1 MAPLTETQQLEHAFQ
16 LLNQGQRDHA
26 EKIGRS
32 VLAQFPNQP
41 DALNLVGQIEMG
53 RRQFGKARQLFQK
66 GLKSA
71 PAHPSLLNN
80 AGWVEK
86 ELKNYEKAEAYFIR
100 ALKAEPG
107 FFYAKV
113 NLAILYQGLRK
124 FTGAK
129 RLYREVIQQNP
140 DQINALANL
149 ATILES
155 EHQLDEAG
163 SLARRALAID
173 SHHYVARLTLANI
186 AARSNAFDQVIQLL
200 APVLRSPRIA
210 PVDRAVAG
218 AKCAHAA
225 EKQGDYR
232 AAFSLYQAANQLLY
246 RLYEP
251 AMRNPDRMYS
261 PAAFRCIERA
271 IPEFSFSRE
280 CGETRSP
287 VFLIGFPRS
296 GTTLLDQILSSHS
309 QVTVLEEKPTLAA
322 AFDQYPASE
331 AGLSA
336 LQQADEH
343 TLQKLRRS
351 YWANVKRELGAS
363 PPTPVIVDK
372 LPLNAFALLHI
383 NKLFPGARIVVALRD
398 PRDCVFSGF
407 QHTFR
412 INPATYQLLRLDTAA
427 RFYEQVMNVIVGVR
441 DTVAF
446 PMHFVRYESVI
457 ENFEDEVNALIQF
470 LGLDWENALFRYQ
483 ETAKARDVRTPSA
496 SQVIQPLYT
505 SSIGKWR
512 HYEEWIGTSFEP
524 LDKWVELWGY
534 PV

>member
-1 MAPLTETQQLEHAFQ
+1 
-16 LLNQGQRDHA
+16 
-26 EKIGRS
+26 
-32 VLAQFPNQP
+32 
-41 DALNLVGQIEMG
+41 
-53 RRQFGKARQLFQK
+53 
-66 GLKSA
+66 
-71 PAHPSLLNN
+71 
-80 AGWVEK
+80 
-86 ELKNYEKAEAYFIR
+86 
-100 ALKAEPG
+100 
-107 FFYAKV
+107 
-113 NLAILYQGLRK
+113 
-124 FTGAK
+124 
-129 RLYREVIQQNP
+129 
-140 DQINALANL
+140 
-149 ATILES
+149 
-155 EHQLDEAG
+155 
-163 SLARRALAID
+163 
-173 SHHYVARLTLANI
+173 
-186 AARSNAFDQVIQLL
+186 
-200 APVLRSPRIA
+200 
-210 PVDRAVAG
+210 
-218 AKCAHAA
+218 
-225 EKQGDYR
+225 
-232 AAFSLYQAANQLLY
+232 
-246 RLYEP
+246 
-251 AMRNPDRMYS
+251 
-261 PAAFRCIERA
+261 
-271 IPEFSFSRE
+271 
-280 CGETRSP
+280 
-287 VFLIGFPRS
+287 
-296 GTTLLDQILSSHS
+296 
-309 QVTVLEEKPTLAA
+309 
-322 AFDQYPASE
+322 
-331 AGLSA
+331 
-336 LQQADEH
+336 
-343 TLQKLRRS
+343 LQKLRRS

-534 PV
+534 PAQPSRPLA